1 MNYKLSDFIHVEYN
15 TLSEEF
21 CNSVI
26 GKFETDNR
34 KQQGKLG
41 SGKNS
46 VVNVDI
52 KDSIDLM
59 ISGLDEWK
67 EEDEVLFNSV
77 NKYSQKYRN
86 KNILQDIKIPILL
99 DTMSDTGY
107 QIQKTSPNSGYTWH
121 DDFDPSYDNT
131 SVAGIRVLSFIWYL
145 NDISEGGY
153 TEFIDGTKIQPER
166 GKFLIFPSSWNFIH
180 RGFPPKKE
188 SKYIITGWLH
198 SDCSRK
204 PQDASI

>member
-1 MNYKLSDFIHVEYN
+1 MNYNLSDFIHVEYN

-21 CNSVI
+21 CNGVI
-26 GKFETDNR
+26 GKFETDSR
-34 KQQGKLG
+34 KHQGRLG

-46 VVNVDI
+46 GVNVDI

-59 ISGLDEWK
+59 ISGLDDWK

-77 NKYSQKYRN
+77 NKCSQKYRN
-86 KNILQDIKIPILL
+86 KNLLEDIKIPILL

-107 QIQKTSPNSGYTWH
+107 QIQKTSPNCGYTWH
-121 DDFDPSYDNT
+121 DDFDPSYDNI
-131 SVAGIRVLSFIWYL
+131 SIAGIRVLSFIWYL

-153 TEFIDGTKIQPER
+153 TEFIDGTKIRPER
-166 GKFLIFPSSWNFIH
+166 GKFLIFPSTWNFIH

-198 SDCSRK
+198 SDYSRK
-204 PQDASI
+204 PQDA

>member
-1 MNYKLSDFIHVEYN
+1 MNYNLSDFIHVEYN

-46 VVNVDI
+46 IVNVDI

-59 ISGLDEWK
+59 ISGLDDWR

-86 KNILQDIKIPILL
+86 KNLLEDIKIPILL

-107 QIQKTSPNSGYTWH
+107 QIQKTSPNCGYTWH

-131 SVAGIRVLSFIWYL
+131 SIAGIRVLSFIWYL
-145 NDISEGGY
+145 NNISEGGY

-166 GKFLIFPSSWNFIH
+166 GKFLIFPSTWNFIH

-198 SDCSRK
+198 SDYSRK
-204 PQDASI
+204 PQDA

>member
-1 MNYKLSDFIHVEYN
+1 MNYNLSDFIHVEYN

-34 KQQGKLG
+34 KQQGTLG

-46 VVNVDI
+46 TVNVDI

-59 ISGLDEWK
+59 ISGLDDWK
-67 EEDEVLFNSV
+67 EEDEILFNSV

-86 KNILQDIKIPILL
+86 KNLLEDIKIPILL

-107 QIQKTSPNSGYTWH
+107 QIQKTSPNCGYTWH

-131 SVAGIRVLSFIWYL
+131 SIAGIRVLSFIWYL

-166 GKFLIFPSSWNFIH
+166 GKFLIFPSTWNFIH

-198 SDCSRK
+198 SDYSRK
-204 PQDASI
+204 PQDA

>member
-21 CNSVI
+21 CNGVI
-26 GKFETDNR
+26 GKFETDSR
-34 KQQGKLG
+34 KRQGRLG

-52 KDSIDLM
+52 KDSVDLM
-59 ISGLDEWK
+59 ISGLDDWK

-77 NKYSQKYRN
+77 NKCSQKYRN
-86 KNILQDIKIPILL
+86 KNLLEDIKIPILL

-107 QIQKTSPNSGYTWH
+107 QIQKTSPNSGYSWH
-121 DDFDPSYDNT
+121 DDFDPSYDYT
-131 SVAGIRVLSFIWYL
+131 SNAGVRVLSFIWYL
-145 NDISEGGY
+145 NDVSEGGY

-166 GKFLIFPSSWNFIH
+166 GKFLIFPSTWNFIH

-198 SDCSRK
+198 SDYSRK
-204 PQDASI
+204 PQDA

>member
-1 MNYKLSDFIHVEYN
+1 MNYNLSDFIHVEYN

-21 CNSVI
+21 CNGVI
-26 GKFETDNR
+26 GKFETDSR
-34 KQQGKLG
+34 KRQGRLG

-59 ISGLDEWK
+59 ISGLDDWK

-77 NKYSQKYRN
+77 NKCSQKYRN
-86 KNILQDIKIPILL
+86 KNLLEDIKIPILL

-107 QIQKTSPNSGYTWH
+107 QIQKTSPNSGYSWH
-121 DDFDPSYDNT
+121 DDFDPSYDYT
-131 SVAGIRVLSFIWYL
+131 SNAGVRVLSFIWYL
-145 NDISEGGY
+145 NDVSEGGY

-198 SDCSRK
+198 SDYSRK
-204 PQDASI
+204 PQDA

>member
-1 MNYKLSDFIHVEYN
+1 MNYNLSDFIHVEYN

-21 CNSVI
+21 CNGVI
-26 GKFETDNR
+26 GKFETDSR
-34 KQQGKLG
+34 KHQGRLG

-46 VVNVDI
+46 GVNVDI

-59 ISGLDEWK
+59 ISGLDDWK

-77 NKYSQKYRN
+77 NKCSQKYRN
-86 KNILQDIKIPILL
+86 KNLLEDIKIPILL

-107 QIQKTSPNSGYTWH
+107 QIQKTSPNSGYSWH
-121 DDFDPSYDNT
+121 DDFDPSYDYT
-131 SVAGIRVLSFIWYL
+131 SNAGVRVLSFIWYL
-145 NDISEGGY
+145 NDVSEGGY

-166 GKFLIFPSSWNFIH
+166 GKFLIFPSTWNFCH

-188 SKYIITGWLH
+188 TKYIITGWLH
-198 SDCSRK
+198 SYCSRK

>member
-1 MNYKLSDFIHVEYN
+1 MNYNLSDFIHVEYN

-46 VVNVDI
+46 IVNVDI

-59 ISGLDEWK
+59 ISGLDDWR

-86 KNILQDIKIPILL
+86 KNLLEDIKIPILL

-107 QIQKTSPNSGYTWH
+107 QIQKTSPNCGYTWH

-131 SVAGIRVLSFIWYL
+131 SIAGIRVLSFIWYL

-166 GKFLIFPSSWNFIH
+166 GKFLIFPSTWNFIH

-198 SDCSRK
+198 SDYSRK
-204 PQDASI
+204 PQDA

>member
-1 MNYKLSDFIHVEYN
+1 MNYNLSDFIHVEYN

-21 CNSVI
+21 CNGVI
-26 GKFETDNR
+26 GKFETDSR
-34 KQQGKLG
+34 KHQGRLG

-46 VVNVDI
+46 GVNVDI

-59 ISGLDEWK
+59 ISGLDDWK
-67 EEDEVLFNSV
+67 EEDKVLFDSV

-86 KNILQDIKIPILL
+86 KNILGDIEIPILL

-107 QIQKTSPNSGYTWH
+107 QIQKTSPNSGYSWH
-121 DDFDPSYDNT
+121 DDFDPSYNYT
-131 SVAGIRVLSFIWYL
+131 SNAGVRVLSFIWYL
-145 NDISEGGY
+145 NDVSEGGY

-198 SDCSRK
+198 SDYSRK
-204 PQDASI
+204 PQDA

>member
-52 KDSIDLM
+52 KDSVDLM
-59 ISGLDEWK
+59 ISGLDDWK

-77 NKYSQKYRN
+77 NKCSQKYRN
-86 KNILQDIKIPILL
+86 KNLLEDIKIPILL

-107 QIQKTSPNSGYTWH
+107 QIQKTSPNSGYSWH
-121 DDFDPSYDNT
+121 DDFDPSYDYT
-131 SVAGIRVLSFIWYL
+131 SNAGVRVLSFIWYL
-145 NDISEGGY
+145 NDVSEGGY

-166 GKFLIFPSSWNFIH
+166 GKFLIFPSTWNFIH

-198 SDCSRK
+198 SDYSRK
-204 PQDASI
+204 PQDA

>member
-1 MNYKLSDFIHVEYN
+1 MNYNLSDFIHVEYN

-198 SDCSRK
+198 TLIV
-204 PQDASI
+204 QENL

>member
-1 MNYKLSDFIHVEYN
+1 MNYNLSDFIHVEYN

-21 CNSVI
+21 CNGVI
-26 GKFETDNR
+26 GKFETDSR
-34 KQQGKLG
+34 KRQGRLG

-52 KDSIDLM
+52 KDSVDLM
-59 ISGLDEWK
+59 ISGLDDWK

-77 NKYSQKYRN
+77 NKCSQKYRN
-86 KNILQDIKIPILL
+86 KNLLEDIKIPILL

-107 QIQKTSPNSGYTWH
+107 QIQKTSPNSGYSWH
-121 DDFDPSYDNT
+121 DDFDPSYDYT
-131 SVAGIRVLSFIWYL
+131 SNAGVRVLSFIWYL
-145 NDISEGGY
+145 NDVSEGGY

-166 GKFLIFPSSWNFIH
+166 GKFLIFPSTWNFIH

-198 SDCSRK
+198 SDYSRK
-204 PQDASI
+204 PQDA

>member
-1 MNYKLSDFIHVEYN
+1 MNYNLSDFIHVEYN

-41 SGKNS
+41 SGRNS

-131 SVAGIRVLSFIWYL
+131 SIAGIRVLSFIWYL

-198 SDCSRK
+198 SDYSKK
-204 PQDASI
+204 PQNA

>member
-1 MNYKLSDFIHVEYN
+1 MNYNLSDFIHVEYN

-21 CNSVI
+21 CNGVI
-26 GKFETDNR
+26 GKFETDSR
-34 KQQGKLG
+34 KHQGRLG

-46 VVNVDI
+46 GVNVDI

-59 ISGLDEWK
+59 ISGLDDWK

-77 NKYSQKYRN
+77 NKCSQKYRN
-86 KNILQDIKIPILL
+86 KNLLEDIKIPILL

-107 QIQKTSPNSGYTWH
+107 QIQKTSPNCGYTWH

-131 SVAGIRVLSFIWYL
+131 SIAGIRVLSFIWYL

-166 GKFLIFPSSWNFIH
+166 GKFLIFPSTWNFIH

-198 SDCSRK
+198 SDYSRK
-204 PQDASI
+204 PQDA

>member
-1 MNYKLSDFIHVEYN
+1 MNYNLSDFIHVEYN

-21 CNSVI
+21 CNGVI
-26 GKFETDNR
+26 GKFETDSR
-34 KQQGKLG
+34 KRQGRLG

-52 KDSIDLM
+52 KDSVDLM
-59 ISGLDEWK
+59 ISGLDDWK

-77 NKYSQKYRN
+77 NKCSQKYRN
-86 KNILQDIKIPILL
+86 KNLLEDIKIPILL

-131 SVAGIRVLSFIWYL
+131 SVASGSVAIQVNAKGVLPGTVTPAFVPVIVGALFDNVVVTAQVPPELVTKAPISP
-145 NDISEGGY
+145 ND
-153 TEFIDGTKIQPER
+153 TP
-166 GKFLIFPSSWNFIH
+166 
-180 RGFPPKKE
+180 
-188 SKYIITGWLH
+188 
-198 SDCSRK
+198 
-204 PQDASI
+204 

>member
-1 MNYKLSDFIHVEYN
+1 MNYNLSDFIHVEYN

-41 SGKNS
+41 SGRNS

-131 SVAGIRVLSFIWYL
+131 SIAGIRVLSFIWYL

-166 GKFLIFPSSWNFIH
+166 GKFLIFPSTWNFIH

-198 SDCSRK
+198 SDYSRK
-204 PQDASI
+204 PQDA

>member
-198 SDCSRK
+198 SDYSRK
-204 PQDASI
+204 PQDA

>member
-1 MNYKLSDFIHVEYN
+1 MNYNLSDFIHVEYN

-21 CNSVI
+21 CNRII

-59 ISGLDEWK
+59 ISGLEDWRD
-67 EEDEVLFNSV
+67 EDEVLFNSV
-77 NKYSQKYRN
+77 NKCSQKYRN
-86 KNILQDIKIPILL
+86 KNLLEDIKIPILL

-131 SVAGIRVLSFIWYL
+131 SSAGIRVLSFIWYL
-145 NDISEGGY
+145 NDVSEGGY

-166 GKFLIFPSSWNFIH
+166 GKFLIFPSTWNFIH

-188 SKYIITGWLH
+188 
-198 SDCSRK
+198 
-204 PQDASI
+204 

>member
-1 MNYKLSDFIHVEYN
+1 MNYNLSDFIHVEYN

-34 KQQGKLG
+34 KQQGTLG

-46 VVNVDI
+46 IVNVDI

-59 ISGLDEWK
+59 ISGLDDWK

-86 KNILQDIKIPILL
+86 KNLLEDIKIPILL

-107 QIQKTSPNSGYTWH
+107 QIQKTSPNCGYTWH

-131 SVAGIRVLSFIWYL
+131 SIAGIRVLSFIWYL

-166 GKFLIFPSSWNFIH
+166 GKFLIFPSTWNFIH

-198 SDCSRK
+198 SDYSRK
-204 PQDASI
+204 PQDA

>member
-1 MNYKLSDFIHVEYN
+1 MNYNLSDFIHVEYN

-86 KNILQDIKIPILL
+86 KNLLEDIKIPILL

-107 QIQKTSPNSGYTWH
+107 QIQKTSPNCGYTWH

-131 SVAGIRVLSFIWYL
+131 SIAGIRVLSFIWYL

-166 GKFLIFPSSWNFIH
+166 GKFLIFPSTWNFIH

-198 SDCSRK
+198 SDYSKK
-204 PQDASI
+204 PQDA

>member
-1 MNYKLSDFIHVEYN
+1 MNYNLSDFIHVEYN

-21 CNSVI
+21 CNGVI
-26 GKFETDNR
+26 GKFETDSR
-34 KQQGKLG
+34 KHQGRLG

-46 VVNVDI
+46 GVNVDI

-59 ISGLDEWK
+59 ISGLDDWK

-77 NKYSQKYRN
+77 NKCSQKYRN
-86 KNILQDIKIPILL
+86 KNLLEDIKIPILL

-107 QIQKTSPNSGYTWH
+107 QIQKTSPNSGYSWH
-121 DDFDPSYDNT
+121 DDFDPSYDYT
-131 SVAGIRVLSFIWYL
+131 SNAGVRVLSFIWYL
-145 NDISEGGY
+145 NDVSEGGY

-166 GKFLIFPSSWNFIH
+166 GKFLIFPSTWNFIH

-198 SDCSRK
+198 SDYSRK
-204 PQDASI
+204 PQDA

>member
-1 MNYKLSDFIHVEYN
+1 MNYNLSDFIHVEYN

-46 VVNVDI
+46 IVNVDI

-59 ISGLDEWK
+59 ISGLDDWK

-86 KNILQDIKIPILL
+86 KNLLEDIKIPILL

-107 QIQKTSPNSGYTWH
+107 QIQKTSPNCGYTWH

-131 SVAGIRVLSFIWYL
+131 SIAGIRVLSFIWYL

-166 GKFLIFPSSWNFIH
+166 GKFLIFPSTWNFIH

-198 SDCSRK
+198 SDYSRK
-204 PQDASI
+204 PQDA

>member
-1 MNYKLSDFIHVEYN
+1 MNYNLSDFIHVEYN

-21 CNSVI
+21 CNGVI
-26 GKFETDNR
+26 GKFETDSR
-34 KQQGKLG
+34 KHQGRLG

-46 VVNVDI
+46 GVNVDI

-59 ISGLDEWK
+59 ISGLDDWK

-77 NKYSQKYRN
+77 NKCSQKYRN
-86 KNILQDIKIPILL
+86 KNLLEDIKIPILL

-107 QIQKTSPNSGYTWH
+107 QIQKTSPNCGYTWH

-131 SVAGIRVLSFIWYL
+131 SIAGVRVLSFIWYL

-166 GKFLIFPSSWNFIH
+166 GKFLIFPSTWNFIH

-198 SDCSRK
+198 SDYSRK
-204 PQDASI
+204 PQDA

>member
-1 MNYKLSDFIHVEYN
+1 MNYNLSDFNHVEYN

-21 CNSVI
+21 CNGVI
-26 GKFETDNR
+26 GKFETDSR
-34 KQQGKLG
+34 KRQGRLG

-52 KDSIDLM
+52 KDSVDLM
-59 ISGLDEWK
+59 ISGLDDWK

-77 NKYSQKYRN
+77 NKCSQKYRN
-86 KNILQDIKIPILL
+86 KNLLEDIKIPILL

-107 QIQKTSPNSGYTWH
+107 QIQKTSPNSGYSWH
-121 DDFDPSYDNT
+121 DDFDPSYDYT
-131 SVAGIRVLSFIWYL
+131 SNAGVRVLSFIWYL
-145 NDISEGGY
+145 NDVSEGGY

-166 GKFLIFPSSWNFIH
+166 GKFLIFPSTWNFIH

-198 SDCSRK
+198 SDYSRK
-204 PQDASI
+204 PQDA

>member
-1 MNYKLSDFIHVEYN
+1 MNYNLSDFIHVEYN

-34 KQQGKLG
+34 KQQGTLG

-46 VVNVDI
+46 TVNVDI

-59 ISGLDEWK
+59 ISGLDDWK
-67 EEDEVLFNSV
+67 EEDEILFNSV

-86 KNILQDIKIPILL
+86 KNLLEDIKIPILL

-107 QIQKTSPNSGYTWH
+107 QIQKTSPNCGYTWH

-131 SVAGIRVLSFIWYL
+131 SIAGIRVLSFIWYL

-166 GKFLIFPSSWNFIH
+166 GKFLIFPSTWNFIH

-198 SDCSRK
+198 SDYSKK
-204 PQDASI
+204 PQDA

>member
-34 KQQGKLG
+34 KQQGTLG

-46 VVNVDI
+46 IVNVDI

-59 ISGLDEWK
+59 ISGLDDWK

-86 KNILQDIKIPILL
+86 KNLLEDIKIPILL

-107 QIQKTSPNSGYTWH
+107 QIQKTSPNCGYTWH

-131 SVAGIRVLSFIWYL
+131 SIAGIRVLSFIWYL

-166 GKFLIFPSSWNFIH
+166 GKFLIFPSTWNFIH

-198 SDCSRK
+198 SDYSRK
-204 PQDASI
+204 PQDA